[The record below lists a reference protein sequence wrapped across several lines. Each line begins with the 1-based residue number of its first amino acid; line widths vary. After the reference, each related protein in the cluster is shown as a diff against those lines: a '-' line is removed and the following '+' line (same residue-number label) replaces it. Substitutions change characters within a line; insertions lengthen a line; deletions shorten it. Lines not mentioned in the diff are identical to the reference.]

1 MTINRIIHS
10 PDVLH
15 GAPRIV
21 GTRISVSAVLDLLRG
36 GKTPEEIISA
46 DYYPDLTLE
55 DVAACVAWGRG
66 E

>member
-1 MTINRIIHS
+1 VTVNRIIRS

-21 GTRISVSAVLDLLRG
+21 GTRISVSAVLNLLRA

-55 DVAACVAWGRG
+55 DVAACVAWGWG